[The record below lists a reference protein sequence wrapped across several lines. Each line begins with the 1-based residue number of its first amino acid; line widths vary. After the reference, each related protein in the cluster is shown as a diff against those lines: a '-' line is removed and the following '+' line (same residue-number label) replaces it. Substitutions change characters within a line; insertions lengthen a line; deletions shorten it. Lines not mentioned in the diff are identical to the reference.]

1 MGARKRISAIGLVLA
16 VSSRTSVA
24 AAEEPPPSSPPP
36 PILAT
41 VHFEGKAAEVTL
53 GRGRSCTVPCET
65 HVVPG
70 TYSLAIDGRPSDP
83 VVVGREPVTVVRVKS
98 GSPRMIYGGA
108 ILLAAGLAV
117 VAGGAVEAKT
127 PASCSGDGFCIN
139 LNPLFGGFLE
149 VLGAAWAA
157 AGIGFLIGG
166 TVHTSRAVRDLT
178 PATQQ
183 SSWTPRVVPWATAED
198 GFRGGAGGITIG
210 F

>member
-1 MGARKRISAIGLVLA
+1 MGALQWISAIGLVLIA
-16 VSSRTSVA
+16 SSRTSVA
-24 AAEEPPPSSPPP
+24 VAEEPPASSPPP

-41 VHFEGKAAEVTL
+41 IHFEGKAAVVML
-53 GRGRSCTVPCET
+53 GSDRFCRVPCEM

-83 VVVGREPVTVVRVKS
+83 VVVGRESVTLVRVKN

-108 ILLAAGLAV
+108 ILIAAGLAL

-127 PASCSGDGFCIN
+127 PAACSGDGFCLN
-139 LNPLFGGFLE
+139 FNPLFGGFFE
-149 VLGAAWAA
+149 ILGATWAA
-157 AGIGFLIGG
+157 LGIGFLAGG

-183 SSWTPRVVPWATAED
+183 SSWTPRVLPWATAED
-198 GFRGGAGGITIG
+198 GFRGGAGGITIA